1 MNYLFLI
8 FTVTAFSTMEVVS
21 RSVHTQMGPFF
32 MTFARFLLGTLFMLP
47 FFIAR
52 KENINKLT
60 HLPLREILL
69 IAGIGTLSVFFSMG
83 ALQIAVHNG
92 NASIPAILISSNP
105 LFIYIINGIRN
116 RKFERALVI
125 KLAAGIAGITFII
138 VFSPS
143 HNFKHPIVALT
154 FSFAASVIFAIYTI
168 LARNYVNKYGNLFV
182 TFISFC
188 GGTLMYIPF
197 IFILGEH
204 TSLSLSISGIIS
216 LLYMGIVVTGA
227 GYLSYFRGLKAIA
240 VERGSMVFFLKP
252 VFAVI
257 LSVMLLGE
265 SVNTYQII
273 AMMLVLYAVFP
284 KLKRASNEND
294 TQKA

>member
-1 MNYLFLI
+1 MNYFFLI
-8 FTVTAFSTMEVVS
+8 FTIIAFSTMEVVS
-21 RSVHTQMGPFF
+21 RSMHMQMGPFF
-32 MTFARFLLGTLFMLP
+32 MTFARFLLGALFMLP
-47 FFIAR
+47 FFLAR
-52 KENINKLT
+52 KENVYKLAA
-60 HLPLREILL
+60 LPFRELLL

-105 LFIYIINGIRN
+105 LFIYIINGIRK
-116 RKFERALVI
+116 RRFDKALIV
-125 KLAAGIAGITFII
+125 KLAAGIAGIIFII
-138 VFSPS
+138 IFSPS
-143 HNFKHPIVALT
+143 HSFKNPLIALT
-154 FSFAASVIFAIYTI
+154 FSFAASIIFAIYTI

-188 GGTLMYIPF
+188 GGILMYIPF

-204 TSLSLSISGIIS
+204 KSLSLSMSGIVL
-216 LLYMGIVVTGA
+216 LLYMGVVVTGA
-227 GYLSYFRGLKAIA
+227 GYLSYFRGLKAIT

-265 SVNTYQII
+265 SVNVYQII
-273 AMMLVLYAVFP
+273 AMILVLYAVFP
-284 KLKRASNEND
+284 KIKREASENNPQE
-294 TQKA
+294 T